1 MGSQIC
7 RVLAML
13 SAALVLAACGLWG
26 GEFQGRV
33 TGVIH
38 GDTIKVQKP
47 SGRIVR
53 VVLAGVDCPDRG
65 QPYRNEARKFAQR
78 LVEGKT
84 VTVRVEGY
92 NRYGHLEAVVIL
104 PDGRILNR
112 ELVKAGLAWA
122 VPGYEGDSKLA
133 ELERRARRFRKGLW
147 RDDNPTPPWTFHR
160 RKSWRDHGGR

>member
-1 MGSQIC
+1 MGFGSP
-7 RVLAML
+7 RLRVVLAT
-13 SAALVLAACGLWG
+13 ALWVAACGLWG

-33 TGVIH
+33 TRVLH

-53 VVLAGVDCPDRG
+53 VVLAGVDCPGRG
-65 QPYRNEARKFAQR
+65 QPYRDEARKFTQR

-92 NRYGHLEAVVIL
+92 NRYGHLEAVVVL
-104 PDGRILNR
+104 PDRRILNR

-122 VPGYEGDSKLA
+122 VPGYDRDPSLA
-133 ELERRARRFRKGLW
+133 GLERRARRFRKGLW
-147 RDDNPTPPWTFHR
+147 RDDDPIPPWTFHR
-160 RKSWRDHGGR
+160 RRSWRDHGGR